1 MTKLRFDHLVIG
13 AASLAQGVGWVEAE
27 LGVTLPPGGTHPR
40 MGTHNRLTAVG
51 PASFLEIIAV
61 DPAAEPP
68 PRPRWFALDDPAER
82 ARLEQSPR
90 LLTWVA
96 GTDDIAAS
104 LTRARNAGVDLGRP
118 VEMTRGDLTW
128 LISIRDDGA
137 LAEGG
142 TLPALIQWPQGR
154 HPASAMTDLGL
165 RLESLELG
173 HPDPA
178 GLAAVLRAMGAG
190 PLAAVVRGEQPSLR
204 AVLRASEAPGLGPSA
219 ARGRAEIS

>member
-1 MTKLRFDHLVIG
+1 MAELKFDHLVIG
-13 AASLAQGVGWVEAE
+13 AASLAQGVDWVEAT
-27 LGVTLPPGGTHPR
+27 LGVTLPPGGAHPR
-40 MGTHNRLTAVG
+40 MATHNRLTALG

-82 ARLEQSPR
+82 ARLEQTPR

-96 GTDDIAAS
+96 GTDDIAVS
-104 LTRARNAGVDLGRP
+104 LARARAAGLDLGRP
-118 VEMTRGDLTW
+118 AEMTRGDLTW

-137 LAEGG
+137 LVEGG
-142 TLPALIQWPQGR
+142 TLPALIQWPQGP
-154 HPASAMTDLGL
+154 HPASAMADLGL
-165 RLESLELG
+165 RLEALELG

-178 GLAAVLRAMGAG
+178 RLEAVLQAMGAG
-190 PLAAVVRGEQPSLR
+190 PPAAVVRGAAPSLR
-204 AVLRASEAPGLGPSA
+204 AVLRASGDAGLGRPV